1 MDALPAVIDRASLP
15 LAVPIP
21 SYLQDHRAEG
31 RAVLPGVEALALLAG
46 AARRFRP
53 GTDVT
58 RMSAVS
64 FDRFLPLDP
73 AAPLLSA
80 SAELSL
86 SADGAVR
93 AVLVTRASAKS
104 ARMTRQLAHATA
116 TFGGPEAVLPEL
128 PLDLVAAVEGPGLAL
143 DRSRIYPE
151 LVGFGP
157 AFRTLEWV
165 FVAAAGA
172 VGRLT
177 APLEPAVD
185 ADAADLLGS
194 GFALDAGLHAACI
207 WGQRTH
213 GIVAFPIAVERRR
226 VHRPVRAGEACVV
239 HVRPVPGPPGALSF
253 ELRLYDV
260 HGELREA
267 CLGVRMRDVSGG
279 RLTPP
284 DWVRAMESKPS
295 RVAGRCRDLA
305 LIELA
310 ALAPFAERALSPSEQ
325 ARVAPMRGRRRT
337 SFVAA
342 RLACKRLSRRLS
354 GDDRCT
360 PPQSIDTLEP
370 GRPER
375 PACPPTDGRAGTA
388 CSVSHDRRF
397 AVAAAADDAIGIDV
411 EAVSDRVLRSRGL
424 YLHPAEEALVQGSP
438 LGPAAAALR
447 IWSLKEAVAKALDLP
462 LAEAW
467 RRVETTAVGA
477 AESRLSIEGRELTA
491 VHDEVGD
498 HVVTVVG
505 GNGEKRLLSL

>member
-1 MDALPAVIDRASLP
+1 MIDRASLP
-15 LAVPIP
+15 LAVPLQP
-21 SYLQDHRAEG
+21 HLQDHRAEG

-53 GTDVT
+53 DTDVT

-80 SAELSL
+80 AAELSL

-93 AVLVTRASAKS
+93 AVLVTQASAKT
-104 ARMTRQLAHATA
+104 ARMTRQLAHAA
-116 TFGGPEAVLPEL
+116 VTFGGPEAAVPEL
-128 PLDLVAAVEGPGLAL
+128 PLDLAAAVEGPGLAL
-143 DRSRIYPE
+143 HRPHIYPE

-157 AFRTLEWV
+157 AFRTLETV
-165 FVAAAGA
+165 FVAADGA
-172 VGRLT
+172 VGRMT
-177 APLEPAVD
+177 SPVERPAD

-194 GFALDAGLHAACI
+194 GFALDAALHAACI
-207 WGQRTH
+207 WGQRAH
-213 GIVAFPIAVERRR
+213 GIVAFPVGVERRR
-226 VHRPVRAGEACVV
+226 VHRPVGPGEGCVV
-239 HVRPVPGPPGALSF
+239 HVRPVPGPPGALGF

-267 CLGVRMRDVSGG
+267 CAGVRMRDVSGG

-284 DWVRAMESKPS
+284 DWIRGGGEPPPS
-295 RVAGRCRDLA
+295 RVAARCRA
-305 LIELA
+305 LSVIELA
-310 ALAPFAERALSPSEQ
+310 ALAPFAERALSPAEQ
-325 ARVAPMRGRRRT
+325 SRVAPMRGRRRT

-354 GDDRCT
+354 GDDRHT

-375 PACPPTDGRAGTA
+375 PACPPTDGRTGYA

-397 AVAAAADDAIGIDV
+397 AVAAAGDGPVGIDV
-411 EAVSDRVLRSRGL
+411 EALSDRVLRSRSL
-424 YLHPAEEALVQGSP
+424 YLHPAEERLVQAFP

-477 AESRLSIEGRELTA
+477 AESRLTIDGRELSA
-491 VHDEVGD
+491 VHDEVGG
-498 HVVTVVG
+498 HVFTVVG
-505 GNGEKRLLSL
+505 AQSCDRSDRTDATD